1 MGGGLWVTPAGASL
15 HHVRICVCV
24 WERERERVCKCLC
37 GDPCMCVSFPVLQC
51 SVCVCVCV
59 LASSVVLVMLRQT
72 VSGWV
77 YFWVS
82 DSVSMAA
89 DASER
94 KALRYKQT
102 LVSVPLSFLLFLLS
116 PSLLLSVFVHLSVST
131 SASLASLSLSLSLS
145 LSVVCRQF
153 LSPESPVSF
162 VHDAPVLAERAP
174 CIDGARLT
182 YCMRVPVNEFWTWW
196 RPISWC
202 ITTGSRTWSRNRCTS
217 FTPDLG
223 MHTYTCTHTHAHTHF
238 VAVLPFP
245 TNLLATCLL
254 PSLRLLS

>member
-1 MGGGLWVTPAGASL
+1 MCQWPQMRRKGRLWDTSKP
-15 HHVRICVCV
+15 
-24 WERERERVCKCLC
+24 W
-37 GDPCMCVSFPVLQC
+37 
-51 SVCVCVCV
+51 SV
-59 LASSVVLVMLRQT
+59 
-72 VSGWV
+72 
-77 YFWVS
+77 
-82 DSVSMAA
+82 
-89 DASER
+89 
-94 KALRYKQT
+94 
-102 LVSVPLSFLLFLLS
+102 S
-116 PSLLLSVFVHLSVST
+116 PSLSSYSFSLRRSFFPSLSICLSLRQPLSP
-131 SASLASLSLSLSLS
+131 LSLSLSLS